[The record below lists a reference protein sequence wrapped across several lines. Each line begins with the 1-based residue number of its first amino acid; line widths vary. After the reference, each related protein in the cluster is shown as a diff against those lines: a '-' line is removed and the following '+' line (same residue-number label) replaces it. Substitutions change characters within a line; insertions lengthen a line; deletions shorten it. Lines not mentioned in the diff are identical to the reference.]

1 TVPAPVN
8 FSGVLKTMGT
18 REPIAGA
25 LLLAGDFETS
35 TGEDGRFEIAGM
47 PPGTF
52 HVAVTAQGFT
62 KLEVDEEIK
71 EGERTEVTYS
81 LHPEGAAPE
90 TVVRGERVREAS
102 QVKLTRA
109 EARYVA
115 GTGGDAFRVLQNL
128 PGVAR
133 SPFNTGF
140 LVIRGSKAWDSR
152 IYIDEIQIPQLFHFG
167 GFNSTINSNLVESL
181 SLQPGNFSATFGRSI
196 GGLVRGELRTPS
208 LSGTHGFLDVS
219 PFDAQVMVETPI
231 TDRWSVA
238 VAGRRG
244 LIDVTLPW
252 ALNTFAPAVAG
263 TVGFSVSPVY
273 WDYQLRAER
282 KGEGGNR
289 VFIQLIGSSDAWAFN
304 RPIPFLDPDS
314 EGNQGSFGTSVMYNR
329 LVVGI
334 DHRLGPRVKLVSRNS
349 IGFDRYVLSGSTTD
363 IVYKVDQFPIQL
375 RERVQIDVPE
385 AKLVISAGLDFLTVP
400 MRVDAT
406 SPPPF
411 KPNLIPDPYV
421 ERRLVAEN
429 ATYFH
434 VEPGLF
440 LEASWRPIQSLEIVG
455 SIRGDYQSYMNRA
468 WADPRLSVFWAPHE
482 RLTLKGAAGIYHQP
496 PDYRS
501 GQLSPVF
508 GNPKLKPEGARHYMA
523 GAEVKITEA
532 LGLDVQGYY
541 KDLFDQARLSLA
553 SGIGSDV
560 NIPGAMA
567 TYTSDGYGRA
577 YGMELMLRHKLAH
590 NFFGW
595 VSYSLSRFERDYYG
609 GVLYAPGPLD
619 QPHNLIAVATYR
631 LPFDFVLGARLRW
644 ASGALVTPIVASL
657 YDTNGN
663 YYYPLPGLPWSQR
676 LPDFFSLDLRLD
688 KRFVFKS
695 FVLAVYVDVQNVTN
709 RQNVEG
715 VFYNFDYSEKQYVYG
730 VPILPAVGL
739 RAEF

>member
-1 TVPAPVN
+1 
-8 FSGVLKTMGT
+8 
-18 REPIAGA
+18 
-25 LLLAGDFETS
+25 
-35 TGEDGRFEIAGM
+35 M

-71 EGERTEVTYS
+71 EGERTEVTYY
-81 LHPEGAAPE
+81 LHPEGSAPE

-167 GFNSTINSNLVESL
+167 GFNSTINSNLVDSL

-196 GGLVRGELRTPS
+196 GGLVRGELRAPS
-208 LSGTHGFLDVS
+208 LSGTHGLLDVS
-219 PFDAQVMVETPI
+219 PFDVQVMVETPV
-231 TDRWSVA
+231 TDKWSVA

-289 VFIQLIGSSDAWAFN
+289 VFIQLLGSSDSWAFN

-334 DHRLGPRVKLVSRNS
+334 DHRLTPRVKLVSRNA

-375 RERVQIDVPE
+375 RERVQVEIPE
-385 AKLVISAGLDFLTVP
+385 AKLVVSTGLDFLTVP

-429 ATYFH
+429 ATYVH

-468 WADPRLSVFWAPHE
+468 WADPRLSVFFTPHE

-508 GNPKLKPEGARHYMA
+508 GNSKLKPEGARHYMA

-541 KDLFDQARLSLA
+541 KDCLL
-553 SGIGSDV
+553 
-560 NIPGAMA
+560 
-567 TYTSDGYGRA
+567 YTSRC
-577 YGMELMLRHKLAH
+577 
-590 NFFGW
+590 
-595 VSYSLSRFERDYYG
+595 V
-609 GVLYAPGPLD
+609 
-619 QPHNLIAVATYR
+619 
-631 LPFDFVLGARLRW
+631 
-644 ASGALVTPIVASL
+644 
-657 YDTNGN
+657 
-663 YYYPLPGLPWSQR
+663 
-676 LPDFFSLDLRLD
+676 
-688 KRFVFKS
+688 
-695 FVLAVYVDVQNVTN
+695 
-709 RQNVEG
+709 
-715 VFYNFDYSEKQYVYG
+715 
-730 VPILPAVGL
+730 
-739 RAEF
+739 